1 MAAGPGAG
9 GSRVDAEA
17 SGFLVGPPVFKT
29 GERCAAALAGSIP
42 VRLRNA
48 LPFERALTFTLPAM
62 TTPQRTAGSG
72 FGSRST
78 TNDVL
83 HGIDLAGQLAIV
95 TARRPAAAREAIGG
109 IDGVEIDELDLADL
123 DSVRGLA
130 KRFLASGRPVD
141 IVINNAGIMACPE
154 TRVGPGWEAQF
165 ATNHLGHYALINLLW
180 PAIVRN
186 GAARVVAVSTGLSES
201 SRIHWDDP

>member
-95 TARRPAAAREAIGG
+95 TGGYSGLGLETTRALAAAGA
-109 IDGVEIDELDLADL
+109 
-123 DSVRGLA
+123 
-130 KRFLASGRPVD
+130 
-141 IVINNAGIMACPE
+141 
-154 TRVGPGWEAQF
+154 
-165 ATNHLGHYALINLLW
+165 HL
-180 PAIVRN
+180 
-186 GAARVVAVSTGLSES
+186 VVS
-201 SRIHWDDP
+201 